1 MKRLPGYTQILGAAT
16 FWGVAATG
24 AKALLNRE
32 VDPFFLSQ
40 VRVTFSLVL
49 LAAGMAVF
57 RPALLRIRI
66 KDLWRFALLGVVG
79 VAGANVT
86 YYITMKESSVA
97 TAILL
102 QYAAPLLVTAYG
114 LLSREERI
122 TRVKVVAAVLSVAGC
137 YLAVGSF
144 DAASAPITG
153 LALGSGIASAMCF
166 GFLTVFTRHTA
177 RGYDMMTVTL
187 YAIGFA
193 SLFWAGAR
201 AAASW
206 PLPEVPITM
215 WLAFLGLS
223 VISIL
228 IPYLLFFHGLR
239 HLEPSQAVISSTLE
253 PVVAI
258 GSAFLVLGEPLEP
271 PQLLGAVVVIAAITI
286 LQVSPANSR
295 GAILPGR

>member
-1 MKRLPGYTQILGAAT
+1 MKRLPGYTEILGAAT
-16 FWGVAATG
+16 FWGLAATG
-24 AKALLNRE
+24 AKALLNRD
-32 VDPFFLSQ
+32 VDPFLLAQ

-49 LAAGMAVF
+49 LAAGLAVY
-57 RPALLRIRI
+57 RPALLRVRV

-86 YYITMKESSVA
+86 YYITMKESNVA

-114 LLSREERI
+114 LFSGGERV
-122 TRVKVVAAVLSVAGC
+122 TGVKALAAVLSVAGC
-137 YLAVGSF
+137 YLAVGTLGTGTITPLAVGSGV
-144 DAASAPITG
+144 ASAV
-153 LALGSGIASAMCF
+153 CF

-177 RGYDMMTVTL
+177 KGYDMVTVTL

-193 SLFWAGAR
+193 SLFWAAAR
-201 AAASW
+201 AAAGW
-206 PLPEVPITM
+206 PLPEVSMNM
-215 WLAFLGLS
+215 WLAFLGLA
-223 VISIL
+223 VTSIL

-258 GSAFLVLGEPLEP
+258 GSAFVFLGEFLGPL
-271 PQLLGAVVVIAAITI
+271 QLLGAVVVIAAITI
-286 LQVSPANSR
+286 LQISPSQSGGVN
-295 GAILPGR
+295 LPGG